1 MRNVLID
8 AGPLIA
14 LFASDDR
21 HHDRVD
27 AGLASLAQE
36 GLRLLTTWPC
46 VIEAAYLLD
55 PPHRFELLRW
65 IELGGVQVYPF
76 ESQHLGDM
84 VGWMRR
90 YTETGKREMD
100 FADAS
105 LYWLA
110 VDTGIVDILTIDVAD
125 FSRYRLP
132 DGQGF
137 NLV

>member
-1 MRNVLID
+1 VRNVLID
-8 AGPLIA
+8 AGPLVA

-21 HHDRVD
+21 HHARVD
-27 AGLASLAQE
+27 AQVASMTEE

-46 VIEAAYLLD
+46 VVEAAYLLY
-55 PPHRFELLRW
+55 PPLRFELLRW

-76 ESQHLGDM
+76 ESHHLADM

-90 YTETGKREMD
+90 YTETRKREMD

-110 VDTGIVDILTIDVAD
+110 VETGIVDILTIDVAD
-125 FSRYRLP
+125 FRRYRLP
-132 DGQGF
+132 DGEAF

>member
-14 LFASDDR
+14 LFATDDR
-21 HHDRVD
+21 HHERIDGRV
-27 AGLASLAQE
+27 AELAAQ

-46 VIEAAYLLD
+46 VVEAACILD
-55 PPHRFELLRW
+55 PPHRFEMLHW
-65 IELGGVQVYPF
+65 IVLGGVQVYPF
-76 ESQHLGDM
+76 DPHHLEAM
-84 VGWMRR
+84 IGWMRR
-90 YTETGKREMD
+90 YTEPGKGEMD

-110 VDTGIVDILTIDVAD
+110 ADTGIVDILTVDVAD

-132 DGQGF
+132 DGARF
-137 NLV
+137 NVL